1 MYKGQLYNCG
11 QRYQSLI
18 ISVDNN
24 KRLQG
29 MEEVFYLLLLLV
41 VLGFEL
47 RAFAFY
53 HLSHALGNFSDRVSC
68 FLPGLASDHDPST
81 MIPT

>member
-1 MYKGQLYNCG
+1 
-11 QRYQSLI
+11 
-18 ISVDNN
+18 
-24 KRLQG
+24 